1 MIKDLRSRFGF
12 HTTPFTRELAV
23 RDRFSLEPQET
34 ALQALRRV
42 VEERMSAV
50 LVAPAGTGKSAL
62 LRALV
67 ESLPE
72 ARYRVHYVKVTSLS
86 KRDLCREIAATI
98 GVAPA
103 GTFPSLFRKIQDRFL
118 QTADTDGLRPV
129 LLVDD
134 AHDMRPEVLGL
145 LRILTN
151 YDMDSRLVLS
161 FVLVGQL
168 PLRRMLQR
176 EELEDV
182 ARRLAHFATLRPL
195 SREETQRYIEHRVTI
210 SGAVENPFD
219 SHAIDALY
227 EIGRGNMRATDHL
240 ALKALEVA
248 HDQDES
254 VVDHNHVVHARKVL
268 WP

>member
-1 MIKDLRSRFGF
+1 MKDFRSRFGF
-12 HTTPFTRELAV
+12 HTTPFTRELSV
-23 RDRFSLEPQET
+23 RDHFSLESHET
-34 ALQALRRV
+34 ALVALKRV
-42 VEERMSAV
+42 VEKRMSAA

-62 LRALV
+62 LRTLV
-67 ESLPE
+67 DSLPE

-86 KRDLCREIAATI
+86 KRDLCREIAAAI

-129 LLVDD
+129 LILDD
-134 AHDMRPEVLGL
+134 AHETRLEVLGI
-145 LRILTN
+145 LRTLTN
-151 YDMDSRLVLS
+151 FEMDSRLVLS
-161 FVLVGQL
+161 FLLVGQL

-195 SREETQRYIEHRVTI
+195 SREESQHYVEHRVTI
-210 SGAVENPFD
+210 SGAVQNPFD
-219 SHAIDALY
+219 NQATEALY

-248 HDQDES
+248 HDQDAD
-254 VVDHNHVVHARKVL
+254 VVDHNHIVHARKVL